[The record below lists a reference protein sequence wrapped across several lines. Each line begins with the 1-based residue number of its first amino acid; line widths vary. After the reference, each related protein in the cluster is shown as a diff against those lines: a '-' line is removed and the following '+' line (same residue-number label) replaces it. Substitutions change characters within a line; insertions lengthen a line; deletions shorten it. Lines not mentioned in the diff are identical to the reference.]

1 MKKPVSL
8 AAFLVA
14 FPISSVI
21 AADLPTKKEPI
32 VAPIAAPTWTG
43 GYVGLNAGGTFGNN
57 SSVNATTWNT
67 YLPASNAD
75 LALAADSDEAGHL
88 FQYEAGRLFQY
99 EAGHCF
105 RFDAGHWLR
114 ASGS

>member
-1 MKKPVSL
+1 MICLNVALSAAQADVSDDSIDRTVEHIS
-8 AAFLVA
+8 AYPAFK
-14 FPISSVI
+14 S
-21 AADLPTKKEPI
+21 
-32 VAPIAAPTWTG
+32 
-43 GYVGLNAGGTFGNN
+43 YVEE
-57 SSVNATTWNT
+57 
-67 YLPASNAD
+67 ASQRF
-75 LALAADSDEAGHL
+75 LADSDEAGHL